1 MRSPR
6 NARLAFES
14 ELSLPPPFS
23 LHCCARRAG
32 TPSGAGRIKAKELP
46 ESWQPRAGLGP
57 GSRGGK
63 SAPGRRLPVPHV
75 LPGVALF
82 PRGSGKVGGEAVDT
96 QAGTP
101 QAPPS
106 FQTPSHQRHLFLGFG
121 HGPVRPAP
129 RLPTR
134 PRFLRP
140 PLCFCLAG
148 DPRIPGPPAPPARQ
162 PPRRGRGSSP
172 GAWAGGAGRG
182 LAGRG
187 RARRGRGLGRE
198 AEAEAAS

>member
-32 TPSGAGRIKAKELP
+32 TPSGAGRIKAEELP
-46 ESWQPRAGLGP
+46 ESWQPRAGLGA
-57 GSRGGK
+57 GEQ
-63 SAPGRRLPVPHV
+63 GREECSWASPTGPPRPS
-75 LPGVALF
+75 
-82 PRGSGKVGGEAVDT
+82 RGSGKVAGEAADT

-106 FQTPSHQRHLFLGFG
+106 FQTPSHQRHLVLGFG
-121 HGPVRPAP
+121 HGPMRPAP
-129 RLPTR
+129 RLPPR

-148 DPRIPGPPAPPARQ
+148 DPCISGPPAPPARQ

-187 RARRGRGLGRE
+187 RARRGSGLGRE